1 VLTLHLPSQF
11 AVLLLE
17 VEDHAD
23 AGEVQSGVQ
32 QVTDTAQP
40 FEIVSAVAAGS
51 AIGAFGLEQPT
62 GLVGRRFCTPM
73 PTSSAA
79 TEMPYTPC

>member
-1 VLTLHLPSQF
+1 VLTLLFRSQF

-23 AGEVQSGVQ
+23 TGEVQSGVQ

-79 TEMPYTPC
+79 TEMP